1 MRNTDMTTG
10 GRTMENVTISIDTMN
25 SAFKGSL
32 GMFELGITFREVA
45 EKLMRGERPRII
57 TDVNGNTVGTVEY
70 R

>member
-1 MRNTDMTTG
+1 
-10 GRTMENVTISIDTMN
+10 MENVTISIDTMN

-32 GMFELGITFREVA
+32 EMFELGVTIKEVA